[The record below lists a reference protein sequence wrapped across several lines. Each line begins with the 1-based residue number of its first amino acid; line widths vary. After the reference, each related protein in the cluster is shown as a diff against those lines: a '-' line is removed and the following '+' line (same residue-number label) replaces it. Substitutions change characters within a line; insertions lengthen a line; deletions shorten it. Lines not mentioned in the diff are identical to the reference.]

1 MVVDGRLVG
10 EAREV
15 RARRAWRVLESS
27 VDAYVA
33 EHGRLAARS
42 SPRRDQ
48 GDAVVR
54 GQFEALRAELAELRV
69 EVVADRESRDRERA
83 EFAAQVAALRELPLR
98 LRAKADA
105 VQEAGQE
112 QAAAAD
118 HLRDALA
125 AQARATDA
133 LRRALREQDDVLGQF
148 LVPDLPD
155 R

>member
-1 MVVDGRLVG
+1 MTVILC
-10 EAREV
+10 AI
-15 RARRAWRVLESS
+15 S
-27 VDAYVA
+27 
-33 EHGRLAARS
+33 
-42 SPRRDQ
+42 
-48 GDAVVR
+48 
-54 GQFEALRAELAELRV
+54 
-69 EVVADRESRDRERA
+69 
-83 EFAAQVAALRELPLR
+83 FAAGGSLIWFCKDKIQTLVIGANALSAK